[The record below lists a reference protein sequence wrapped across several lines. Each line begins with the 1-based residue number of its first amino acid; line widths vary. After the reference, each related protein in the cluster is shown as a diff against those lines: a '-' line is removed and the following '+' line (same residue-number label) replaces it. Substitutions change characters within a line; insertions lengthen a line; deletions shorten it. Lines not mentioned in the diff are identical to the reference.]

1 MPSSLLTEPG
11 PSSKV
16 EATMQDNQ
24 RPPETSSREQT
35 LQRLLS
41 RTARLLVKGHRAS
54 ATLTRWRLILFVTAL
69 LCTITLYR
77 LGWYQAGNLS
87 LGSFLAFFLL
97 VASYHTR
104 LEQRIH
110 RIRLW
115 QHIKQTHLA
124 RLRLDWDRLPERA
137 YPTPDSH
144 LYAKDL
150 DLVGPHS
157 LFQLLDTTVSSHGR
171 ERLASW
177 LLTQPPAPDEW
188 AERQTLIREL
198 AARSLFR
205 DRFTLEARLLGE
217 QEIDGHRLTAV
228 LQHRLEIPRLHIILP
243 LQAILAATTLG
254 LGLAA
259 LLNWLPSYWMFSF
272 GLYALLYF
280 FTDQGEELL
289 EQAVGLHHEVEKLG
303 KVLGYID
310 RHARRSPSALARTW
324 APLASSDQAPVRLI
338 RQAARILHA
347 VSIKAHPLVHLVA
360 NALCPWDLWYVRK
373 LGQIQDQIR
382 DHLPLWLDRLAEVE
396 AAAALGTFAHL
407 HPTYIWPSSL
417 QANNQESGAT
427 ALCSARNLAHP
438 LIPAASR
445 VANDFSLR
453 GLGQILL
460 VTGSN
465 MSGKSTFLRTI
476 GMNLCLAQAGA
487 PVCASQF
494 EWTWLRIA
502 CCIRVD
508 DSLDAGLSFFYAEV
522 KRLKSL
528 LDATTDRSQPPV
540 LFLIDEIFKGTNNRE
555 RLIGSRSFITAL
567 AKSHG
572 FGLVTTHDLEL
583 TELEHSVP
591 SVTNAH
597 FQETVA
603 AGELLFDYQLRP
615 GPCPTTNALRIMQ
628 LEGLPVPGTS
638 PDHTV

>member
-1 MPSSLLTEPG
+1 
-11 PSSKV
+11 
-16 EATMQDNQ
+16 MQDNQ
-24 RPPETSSREQT
+24 HRPQTSSREQT

-77 LGWYQAGNLS
+77 LGWYQSGNLS
-87 LGSFLAFFLL
+87 LGGFFAFFLL
-97 VASYHTR
+97 AASYHTR

-124 RLRLDWDRLPERA
+124 RLHLDWDRLPERV
-137 YPTPDSH
+137 YPAPTSH

-150 DLVGPHS
+150 NLVGPHS
-157 LFQLLDTTVSSHGR
+157 LFQLLDTTVSSQGR
-171 ERLASW
+171 ERLGSW

-188 AERQTLIREL
+188 VERQTLIREL
-198 AARSLFR
+198 ASRALFR
-205 DRFTLEARLLGE
+205 DRLTLEACVLGE

-243 LQAILAATTLG
+243 LQAILAATTAG
-254 LGLAA
+254 LGLAT
-259 LLNWLPSYWMFSF
+259 LMNWLPSYWMFSF

-289 EQAVGLHHEVEKLG
+289 EHAVGLHHEVEKLG

-324 APLASSDQAPVRLI
+324 ALLASSDQAPVSLI

-347 VSIKAHPLVHLVA
+347 VSIKAHPLVHLLA
-360 NALCPWDLWYVRK
+360 NALCPWDLWYIRK

-396 AAAALGTFAHL
+396 AAAALGTFAYL
-407 HPTYIWPSSL
+407 HPAYIWPAWL
-417 QANNQESGAT
+417 QTNSQENRIT

-438 LIPAASR
+438 LIPATSR
-445 VANDFSLR
+445 VGNDFSLR

-487 PVCASQF
+487 PVCASEF

-502 CCIRVD
+502 CCIDVN
-508 DSLDAGLSFFYAEV
+508 DSLDAGLSFFYTEV
-522 KRLKSL
+522 KQLKSL
-528 LDATTDRSQPPV
+528 LDAATDRSQPPV

-567 AKSHG
+567 ATSHG

-597 FQETVA
+597 FQETVT

-628 LEGLPVPGTS
+628 LEGLPVPGAS
-638 PDHTV
+638 QNHTI

>member
-1 MPSSLLTEPG
+1 
-11 PSSKV
+11 
-16 EATMQDNQ
+16 MQDNR

-41 RTARLLVKGHRAS
+41 RTSRLLVKGHRAS

-87 LGSFLAFFLL
+87 LGSFLALFLL
-97 VASYHTR
+97 VAGYHTR

-110 RIRLW
+110 RLRQW

-137 YPTPDSH
+137 SAAPDNH

-150 DLVGPHS
+150 DLVGPRS
-157 LFQLLDTTVSSHGR
+157 LFQLLDTTVSSQGR

-177 LLTQPPAPDEW
+177 LLAQPPAQDEW
-188 AERQTLIREL
+188 AARQTLVREL
-198 AARSLFR
+198 TARPLFR
-205 DRFTLEARLLGE
+205 DRLTLEARLLGE
-217 QEIDGHRLTAV
+217 QEIDGHRLAAV

-243 LQAILAATTLG
+243 LQALLAATTAG

-259 LLNWLPSYWMFSF
+259 LLNWLPGYWMFSF

-310 RHARRSPSALARTW
+310 RHAKRSPSALANTW
-324 APLASSDQAPVRLI
+324 APLANSGQSPLRLI
-338 RQAARILHA
+338 RQATKILHA

-382 DHLPLWLDRLAEVE
+382 DRLPLWLDRLAEVE

-407 HPTYIWPSSL
+407 HPTYIWPASL
-417 QANNQESGAT
+417 QPDNQQNGT
-427 ALCSARNLAHP
+427 AARCTARNLAHP

-445 VANDFSLR
+445 VANDFSLQ

-494 EWTWLRIA
+494 EWTWLRMA

-528 LDATTDRSQPPV
+528 LDAATDRSQPPV

-567 AKSHG
+567 ATSHG

-583 TELEHSVP
+583 TELERSVP

-638 PDHTV
+638 QDHTV